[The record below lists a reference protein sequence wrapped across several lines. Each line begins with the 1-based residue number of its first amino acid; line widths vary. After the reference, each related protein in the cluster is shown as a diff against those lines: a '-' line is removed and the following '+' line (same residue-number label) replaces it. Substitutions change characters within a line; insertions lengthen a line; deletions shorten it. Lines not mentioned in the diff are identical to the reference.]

1 MIKRFDQCVNSQT
14 ARTLSYISFIR
25 LISVITALDV
35 EKLPLFPTSSLAI
48 ILIISTTPGMHLLE
62 LNKSSKDRVWK
73 EYMKDF
79 QKDLQDLVQLGNKA
93 SLKERKIKKF

>member
-79 QKDLQDLVQLGNKA
+79 QKDLTSNF
-93 SLKERKIKKF
+93 KFEG